1 MDTRRALQMA
11 RDAEVDLVEV
21 APNSD
26 PPVCRLLDYGKL
38 LYLSSKKEKESKKGQ
53 KSTEQKEVRFRPNI
67 GIHDLNAKLRKVRE
81 FIDDGS
87 KVKLTVRFR
96 GREAAHQQL
105 GLAVLRR
112 VADELKD
119 EVRLER
125 APAMEGRSLSMV
137 LIPSLQKGE
146 EQKLQRAPSNRNQ
159 GDKPGNNDSGDS
171 QPEQLASAY
180 YGDRS
185 VARIKRGVTKRRRHK
200 KILDAAKGF
209 QGSSH
214 RNYKWAKESVM
225 HAWSYAY
232 RHRRERKGEFRSLWI
247 VRISAACRAAGMPYN
262 QFIHGLKLA
271 EIELDRKILADMAVR
286 DPEGFSQ
293 LIETARGEL
302 AAATA

>member
-38 LYLSSKKEKESKKGQ
+38 LYLSSKKEKESKRGQ

-67 GIHDLNAKLRKVRE
+67 GTHDLDAKVRKVRE

-105 GLAVLRR
+105 GLSVLRR

-125 APAMEGRSLSMV
+125 PPAMEGRALSMV
-137 LIPSLQKGE
+137 LIPSAQKAE
-146 EQKLQRAPSNRNQ
+146 ERNLQRTSDSRTP
-159 GDKPGNNDSGDS
+159 GGNNSN
-171 QPEQLASAY
+171 Q
-180 YGDRS
+180 
-185 VARIKRGVTKRRRHK
+185 
-200 KILDAAKGF
+200 
-209 QGSSH
+209 
-214 RNYKWAKESVM
+214 KE
-225 HAWSYAY
+225 
-232 RHRRERKGEFRSLWI
+232 E
-247 VRISAACRAAGMPYN
+247 
-262 QFIHGLKLA
+262 
-271 EIELDRKILADMAVR
+271 LADAK
-286 DPEGFSQ
+286 
-293 LIETARGEL
+293 T
-302 AAATA
+302 

>member
-1 MDTRRALQMA
+1 METRRALQMA

-38 LYLSSKKEKESKKGQ
+38 LYLSSKKEKESKRGQ

-67 GIHDLNAKLRKVRE
+67 GAHDLDSKVRKVRE

-105 GLAVLRR
+105 GLQVLRR

-125 APAMEGRSLSMV
+125 PPAMEGRSLSMV

-146 EQKLQRAPSNRNQ
+146 ERAVQRAQSGKNQ
-159 GDKPGNNDSGDS
+159 ADKSADNNSGDK
-171 QPEQLASAY
+171 QPEQ
-180 YGDRS
+180 
-185 VARIKRGVTKRRRHK
+185 V
-200 KILDAAKGF
+200 
-209 QGSSH
+209 
-214 RNYKWAKESVM
+214 E
-225 HAWSYAY
+225 
-232 RHRRERKGEFRSLWI
+232 E
-247 VRISAACRAAGMPYN
+247 
-262 QFIHGLKLA
+262 
-271 EIELDRKILADMAVR
+271 LADAK
-286 DPEGFSQ
+286 
-293 LIETARGEL
+293 T
-302 AAATA
+302 

>member
-1 MDTRRALQMA
+1 METRRALQMA

-38 LYLSSKKEKESKKGQ
+38 LYLSSKKEKESKRGQ

-67 GIHDLNAKLRKVRE
+67 GTHDLDAKVRKVRE
-81 FIDDGS
+81 FIGDGS

-105 GLAVLRR
+105 GLSVLRR

-146 EQKLQRAPSNRNQ
+146 EQRLQRASSNRNP
-159 GDKPGNNDSGDS
+159 DSKTGNNDSGDS
-171 QPEQLASAY
+171 QPEQ
-180 YGDRS
+180 
-185 VARIKRGVTKRRRHK
+185 V
-200 KILDAAKGF
+200 
-209 QGSSH
+209 
-214 RNYKWAKESVM
+214 E
-225 HAWSYAY
+225 
-232 RHRRERKGEFRSLWI
+232 E
-247 VRISAACRAAGMPYN
+247 
-262 QFIHGLKLA
+262 
-271 EIELDRKILADMAVR
+271 LADAK
-286 DPEGFSQ
+286 
-293 LIETARGEL
+293 T
-302 AAATA
+302 